1 MAEREEWVQDDEI
14 DLIELFKIF
23 WAEKLLI
30 VFLTAIGSGL
40 GVAYALLATEWYK
53 AEVTLAPTVVDPMS
67 GISAQLGGLAS
78 LAGIGG
84 LGGSAGDRSV
94 EAVATLTSRE
104 LARDFIEDHDL
115 IQRIFED
122 EWDPASQRWR
132 AEDPEDWPD
141 ARDAVKFFLE
151 DMLSVTQDRKTQL
164 ITLSLTWTDPKEAA
178 AFATELVARVNSQM
192 GKRAEVESED
202 NLRYLN
208 EELTRTKIVTLQ
220 QSVSRLIE
228 VEMQKL
234 MMARNSDDYAV
245 RTIDAAQVPKR
256 RERPKR
262 AVIAIAS
269 TLASGMLA
277 LLWVGGRHAFRQ
289 SQQQSAL
296 RRARTI
302 TTQSADSQS

>member
-1 MAEREEWVQDDEI
+1 MAEREEVFQDDEI
-14 DLIELFKIF
+14 DLIELFQIF

-30 VFLTAIGSGL
+30 VIITAICSAL
-40 GVAYALLATEWYK
+40 GVTYALLATSWYK
-53 AEVTLAPTVVDPMS
+53 SEVTLAPTVADPMS
-67 GISAQLGGLAS
+67 GITAQLGGLAS

-84 LGGSAGDRSV
+84 IGGSAGDRSV
-94 EAVATLTSRE
+94 EAIATLQSRE
-104 LARDFIEDHDL
+104 LAREFIRDHGL
-115 IQRIFED
+115 VQKIFHKQ
-122 EWDPASQRWR
+122 WDDKAGRWK
-132 AEDPEDWPD
+132 AEDPKDWPD
-141 ARDAVKFFLE
+141 ERDAVKFFRE
-151 DMLSVTQDRKTQL
+151 DMLSVSQDRKTQL
-164 ITLSLTWTDPKEAA
+164 ITLSFTWTDPEEAA
-178 AFATELVARVNSQM
+178 TWASELVARVNSQM

-208 EELTRTKIVTLQ
+208 EELSRTKVVTLQ

-262 AVIAIAS
+262 ALIAVAS
-269 TLASGMLA
+269 TLAGGMLA

-289 SQQQSAL
+289 YQQQSEI
-296 RRARTI
+296 RRARANPA
-302 TTQSADSQS
+302 Q